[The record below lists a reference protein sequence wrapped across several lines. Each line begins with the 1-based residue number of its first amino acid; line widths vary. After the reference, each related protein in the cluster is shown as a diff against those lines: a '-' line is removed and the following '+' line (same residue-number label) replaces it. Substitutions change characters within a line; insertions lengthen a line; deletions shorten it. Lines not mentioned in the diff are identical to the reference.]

1 MVAFLIALLAGLLV
15 VFVLLSI
22 AARIIQ
28 AISLIAI
35 FMGGVIIVGV
45 GYIGLFVAGISAALL
60 FQVWG
65 AGNAGWAIFVAGLI
79 GLSVASLL
87 LGAIFN
93 EIRGFSVRLK
103 HWLGLGKTME
113 NEKCTPSVTRRLPV
127 ASCNE
132 TQAESDGAP
141 AHTSRAM

>member
-1 MVAFLIALLAGLLV
+1 MAILLIALLAGLLA
-15 VFVLLSI
+15 VFVLLNI

-28 AISLIAI
+28 AVSLIAI
-35 FMGGVIIVGV
+35 FIGGAIVIAV
-45 GYIGLFVAGISAALL
+45 GYIALFVAGISAALL

-79 GLSVASLL
+79 GLIVASLL
-87 LGAIFN
+87 LGASFN
-93 EIRGFSVRLK
+93 EIKDFSVRLK
-103 HWLGLGKTME
+103 RWLGLGKTMK

-127 ASCNE
+127 ASRHE